1 MTQTSMPQTGIP
13 FLFLRGGS
21 SRGPYM
27 NRADLPADLD
37 RLADVLVA
45 AVGSGHPL
53 NIDGLAMRE
62 HKAAPTHGQ
71 HSSEVLQELGYT
83 PEQVAQ
89 MRQEGVI

>member
-1 MTQTSMPQTGIP
+1 MTAEHMTQTSMTQTGIP

-53 NIDGLAMRE
+53 NIDGIGGGSAVTTKVCLLYTSPSPRDKRQSRM
-62 HKAAPTHGQ
+62 P
-71 HSSEVLQELGYT
+71 SS
-83 PEQVAQ
+83 A
-89 MRQEGVI
+89 

>member
-1 MTQTSMPQTGIP
+1 MTAEHMTQTSMPQTGIP

-37 RLADVLVA
+37 CLADVLVA

-53 NIDGLAMRE
+53 NIDGIGGGRAVTTKVAMLSRGR
-62 HKAAPTHGQ
+62 ADWAD
-71 HSSEVLQELGYT
+71 
-83 PEQVAQ
+83 
-89 MRQEGVI
+89 ID